1 MKKPKTEENEQCLEI
16 SKKNWENC
24 KKHIPQSD
32 LDYVWSI
39 LCDYTHYISWSET
52 SMTQGF
58 DARMELSKY
67 LDSIGITNYRICG

>member
-1 MKKPKTEENEQCLEI
+1 MSECIEI

-32 LDYVWSI
+32 LARVWSI
-39 LCDYTHYISWSET
+39 LCDYTYYMSWSET

-67 LDSIGITNYRICG
+67 LKSINITNYRIECR

>member
-1 MKKPKTEENEQCLEI
+1 MGECIEI

-39 LCDYTHYISWSET
+39 LCDYMYYMSWSET
-52 SMTQGF
+52 AQTQGF

-67 LDSIGITNYRICG
+67 LESINITNYRIEYR

>member
-1 MKKPKTEENEQCLEI
+1 MDEYIEI

-24 KKHIPQSD
+24 KKYIPPSD

-39 LCDYTHYISWSET
+39 LCDYTHYMSWSET
-52 SMTQGF
+52 AQTQGF

-67 LDSIGITNYRICG
+67 LESININNYLIEYR